1 MNEYEIVERS
11 SGYWIVDGIGYVNG
25 PYSTVEEEVN
35 EIYAFYGES
44 TVEEAS
50 KDVPSGQ
57 LQYPLPLED
66 TNE

>member
-11 SGYWIVDGIGYVNG
+11 SGYWITDNFGVVNG
-25 PYSTVEEEVN
+25 PYD
-35 EIYAFYGES
+35 

-50 KDVPSGQ
+50 RDVPSGQ
-57 LQYPLPLED
+57 LQYPLLLED

>member
-1 MNEYEIVERS
+1 MKKDEYEIIERS
-11 SGYWIVDGIGYVNG
+11 SGYWIVDGKGYVNG
-25 PYSTVEEEVN
+25 PY
-35 EIYAFYGES
+35 S

-66 TNE
+66 TND